1 MVDESIADDD
11 GSLFGSGDDGEPP
24 FDIHDLVALDPD
36 FLDEDDPD
44 ADLEGY
50 VVELRP
56 AERGWNVRV
65 EWAEG
70 GGEWL
75 PSTRLVLA

>member
-11 GSLFGSGDDGEPP
+11 GFLSGSDDEPP
-24 FDIHDLVALDPD
+24 FDIDDLVALDPA
-36 FLDEDDPD
+36 FLDDNDP
-44 ADLEGY
+44 ANDLEGY

-56 AERGWNVRV
+56 AERGWYVLV
-65 EWAEG
+65 EWSAG
-70 GGEWL
+70 ADEWL